1 MRRVDAELD
10 DWNPDDPQYESVFYD
25 VSDWSIDQQSE
36 VSAAFAEQDI
46 RHAWRGFEL
55 AVPARL
61 EAHADAV
68 FEALERRLGLA
79 TAAAPVEP
87 VDLDA
92 REGTGTLVEYD
103 LAGWSE
109 GERHTLGT
117 ALDDA
122 QLPHRWEGPLL
133 LVPAE
138 AEEFVDELLDAV
150 ESGDVM
156 IMDDAAGDDEAS
168 VTLDELDSLSRSLV
182 KEPRDER
189 AAARLAEVVASIDP
203 ERPPF
208 GVQLATWR
216 RAVTL
221 CREIELLLAT
231 QPLDEISVVERA
243 EELEALVR
251 PLV

>member
-1 MRRVDAELD
+1 MDPELD
-10 DWNPDDPQYESVFYD
+10 DWNPDDPQDESVFYD

-61 EAHADAV
+61 ESRADEV

-79 TAAAPVEP
+79 SAAIPTEP
-87 VDLDA
+87 IDLDA

-103 LAGWSE
+103 LAAWSP

-117 ALDDA
+117 ALADA
-122 QLPHRWEGPLL
+122 QVPHRWEQALL

-138 AEEFVDELLDAV
+138 AEEFVDEMLDAV

-156 IMDDAAGDDEAS
+156 IMDDTGDEEPT
-168 VTLDELDSLSRSLV
+168 VTLDDLDGLSRRLV

-189 AAARLAEVVASIDP
+189 AAAQLSEVVATIDP
-203 ERPPF
+203 EHPPF

-216 RAVTL
+216 RAVAL
-221 CREIELLLAT
+221 CREIELLLGT
-231 QPLDEISVVERA
+231 QPLDEITVVERA